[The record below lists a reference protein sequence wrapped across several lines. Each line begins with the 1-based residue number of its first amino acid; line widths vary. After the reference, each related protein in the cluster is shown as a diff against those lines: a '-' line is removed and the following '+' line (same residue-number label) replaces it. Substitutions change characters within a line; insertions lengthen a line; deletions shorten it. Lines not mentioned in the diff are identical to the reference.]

1 VPQRPNPF
9 LDRKLLRPSI
19 VPQTLSPF
27 QRARDWTAFI
37 VSLTSL
43 LTALIALRNTLTG
56 PRPFL
61 AQMADD
67 TITIL
72 RSDQFVL
79 GNPPTAGL
87 VLRDETGTQVDFPLV
102 IVQPTLAN
110 RAAPPNGVGV
120 RGIEGDLAFS
130 RAGQTL
136 FRTSYLWYRAT
147 ASSTTPDS
155 ATKVDRISFE
165 SAVQTAPFDLPGGS
179 TWSRELLLVPR
190 QTWGAMSWDP
200 LVGQIVQNCL
210 QQPELCMGEFTIRV
224 RLDNGQSLTELCNFH
239 LDEHVIAHLQGV
251 ERRYFS
257 SPVCSSPTTH

>member
-1 VPQRPNPF
+1 
-9 LDRKLLRPSI
+9 
-19 VPQTLSPF
+19 
-27 QRARDWTAFI
+27 
-37 VSLTSL
+37 
-43 LTALIALRNTLTG
+43 
-56 PRPFL
+56 
-61 AQMADD
+61 
-67 TITIL
+67 
-72 RSDQFVL
+72 
-79 GNPPTAGL
+79 
-87 VLRDETGTQVDFPLV
+87 
-102 IVQPTLAN
+102 
-110 RAAPPNGVGV
+110 V

-136 FRTSYLWYRAT
+136 FRTGYLWYRAT

-155 ATKVDRISFE
+155 ATKVDRLSFE

-190 QTWGAMSWDP
+190 QTWGAVSWDP

-257 SPVCSSPTTH
+257 SPVCSSSTTH